1 MEHRDADPQGLHLRY
16 LTTCLMK
23 LTYAAYRQ
31 LVTKV
36 NAATKSCLVFIQKNS
51 SLKKIIII
59 KKPPLVFIN
68 LSGYVKSWGDV
79 TFDENAI
86 SWVLRMVRGYLV
98 TQSSQCRL
106 DHITFFPSKR

>member
-23 LTYAAYRQ
+23 ITYAAYRQ

-36 NAATKSCLVFIQKNS
+36 NAAIKSCLVFIQKNS

-59 KKPPLVFIN
+59 KKPPLEFIN

-86 SWVLRMVRGYLV
+86 SWVLRMVRGSLLLSPKV
-98 TQSSQCRL
+98 ASVDLTTL
-106 DHITFFPSKR
+106 LFFL